1 MESERDHLTRLA
13 KGEIASFDVLFVR
26 YYPLVLH
33 FIMGFVKN
41 EEDARDLSQD
51 LFLKLWLHREKMPE
65 VVIEDA
71 PLFAWRGFHLDLAR
85 HMFTKAYL
93 KKTID
98 RLAGY
103 KINKL
108 HLHLNDDQGWRLESA
123 AYPLLTETGGWRT
136 FDKYDSI
143 CIRKS
148 ADDPTMALDKRFLRD
163 DTLYGGYYT

>member
-98 RLAGY
+98 RLAG
-103 KINKL
+103 
-108 HLHLNDDQGWRLESA
+108 
-123 AYPLLTETGGWRT
+123 
-136 FDKYDSI
+136 
-143 CIRKS
+143 
-148 ADDPTMALDKRFLRD
+148 
-163 DTLYGGYYT
+163 